1 MPLLP
6 VLSRVWVACREGDA
20 LMSHRRDDRDAM
32 SVAQRDYEAAQVHAT
47 RALRDVDVSP
57 RDAAVLQLDRASRA
71 S

>member
-1 MPLLP
+1 
-6 VLSRVWVACREGDA
+6 
-20 LMSHRRDDRDAM
+20 MSHRRDDRDAM